1 MNNIDTVRI
10 TVKRYE
16 ELIDAE
22 RELLALIASGAAN
35 KPKLSDSMLP
45 NYLLQDDSV

>member
-1 MNNIDTVRI
+1 MNNTVTI
-10 TVKRYE
+10 TAKRYE

-22 RELLALIASGAAN
+22 RQLLALIASGAAN
-35 KPKLSDSMLP
+35 KSRLSDSMLP